1 MKIGIFS
8 KLGAS
13 GGSEFRAAEMANSLA
28 RADHETYIFCENK
41 INEKIKAVCIEKV
54 QILEEIF
61 KNNISL
67 LYEMDSILVINTDSY
82 NFSKLE
88 YWEEKKVD
96 LTKIKQ
102 LVVLYN
108 FVLDPSKHLS
118 TIKTKCP
125 DVRIITANKHF
136 FNEISTQS
144 RFNEIR
150 HFPRIFLESPIDQN
164 KVSSEKTKSNK
175 IRIGRHSKSISYKF
189 NKETHSLIQRIN
201 EKYKDQILWDF
212 LGVDGDNA
220 KELDEIPN
228 IIIRKEFSVS
238 VKEYLQNIDIF
249 LFFIDW
255 GRIEPWSRAVA
266 EGMLSG
272 CPILANN
279 RGGNKDQILHG
290 NNGFL
295 CNSLDEFYGYLCYLI
310 ENPDWIKK
318 YGKNS
323 IIYSREFTPDKILK
337 KYLDFIK

>member
-13 GGSEFRAAEMANSLA
+13 GGSEFRAAEMANSLV
-28 RADHETYIFCENK
+28 RAGHETYIFCESK
-41 INEKIKAVCIEKV
+41 INEKVRATCIEKV

-61 KNNISL
+61 TKTEK
-67 LYEMDSILVINTDSY
+67 LYEVDSILIINTDSY

-88 YWEEKKVD
+88 YWEGKKVD

-102 LVVLYN
+102 LVILYN
-108 FVLDPSKHLS
+108 FVLDPSKHLP
-118 TIKTKCP
+118 TINTKCS

-150 HFPRIFLESPIDQN
+150 HYPRICLESPIDPD
-164 KVSSEKTKSNK
+164 KVLSEKTKSDK

-189 NKETHSLIQRIN
+189 NKEMLLLIQKIN
-201 EKYKDQILWDF
+201 EKYKDKVSWDF
-212 LGVDGDNA
+212 LGVDGENA
-220 KELDEIPN
+220 KELDSIPN
-228 IIIRKEFSVS
+228 VIIRKEFSIP

-266 EGMLSG
+266 EGMVSG

-279 RGGNKDQILHG
+279 KGGNKDQILHG

-295 CNSLDEFYGYLCYLI
+295 CNSLDEFCGYLDYLI

-318 YGKNS
+318 FGKNS